1 MRKLLLLIFLALPVF
16 AQTSVTHGAGAPPS
30 STCSLPS
37 HVGRTYANTTPNPPV
52 PYLCGTTG
60 WGISGGS
67 GGGATI
73 PNTTN
78 LINGDGAGNGADS
91 GLVVNTVATLA
102 GVQTLTN
109 KTIDG
114 VSPTTMG
121 FVDPTSSIQTQL
133 NGKAASNAST
143 TVNSQS
149 CALGSTC
156 TIPLVASFNT
166 RTGAVTLSSGDVTTA
181 LGYTPLSTTILVT
194 GAQGGTGVNNG
205 ASTITVGG
213 NVTYTGAFT
222 FAGTVTG
229 NTAVTFPTSGT
240 LLGTSAAVTVGQG
253 GTGLATGTS
262 GGVLGFTGSTT
273 IASSIAGVTGAMM
286 AWGGAAATPT
296 SPLSLL
302 VTNQNSATETWTLY
316 NSTATTGVTSLII
329 RQGAT
334 VTSNAMTTFAI
345 TDNAGTKQ
353 VGYDNISG
361 TSYWH
366 VAGTTS
372 ELWGGNPGSII
383 NSIFVVR
390 APLNVMS
397 IASTTGLGW
406 CNGVTA
412 AGCTVDVMFD
422 RDATGIMGVTNGTQG
437 TTLANYRDFK
447 FRHTLCSGTA
457 PTLTSGGGGTPGA
470 PAGGDCDGRVTLGSS
485 PGNTVVITFG
495 TAYSNAPGGCKG
507 TDETNQTTIVVEC
520 VASASTITLY
530 GYSRTTGIAASFT
543 SSDVLSW
550 AVPHGY

>member
-181 LGYTPLSTTILVT
+181 LGYTPLSTTTLVT

-240 LLGTSAAVTVGQG
+240 LLGTAAAVTVGQG
-253 GTGLATGTS
+253 GTGFASGTS

-286 AWGGAAATPT
+286 AWGGAGATPT
-296 SPLSLL
+296 SPLGLL
-302 VTNQNSATETWTLY
+302 VTNQNSASETWSFY
-316 NSTATTGVTSLII
+316 NSTATTGVTIVQI

-334 VTSNAMTTFAI
+334 VTNGAPGAFQILANNGTTVLVAL
-345 TDNAGTKQ
+345 DQ
-353 VGYDNISG
+353 IS
-361 TSYWH
+361 SSAYWH
-366 VAGTTS
+366 TS
-372 ELWGGNPGSII
+372 IGQLWGGTNGSGTGT
-383 NSIFVVR
+383 IFAVQP
-390 APLNVMS
+390 ANALIA
-397 IASTTGLGW
+397 IASNFGLGF
-406 CNGVTA
+406 CSGTTA
-412 AGCTVDVMFD
+412 FGCTQDIMFD
-422 RDATGIMGVTNGTQG
+422 RDAAGVLGVTNGTQG
-437 TTLANYRDFK
+437 TTAANYRDLK
-447 FRHTLCSGTA
+447 NRHQICGGTLPTIASGFGTA
-457 PTLTSGGGGTPGA
+457 PAA
-470 PAGGDCDGRVTLGSS
+470 PVGGDCGGRLTVGSV
-485 PGNTVVITFG
+485 GDTAGVLTFG
-495 TAYSNAPGGCKG
+495 TAFANAPAC
-507 TDETNQTTIVVEC
+507 TVADETTGNLMRPT
-520 VASASTITLY
+520 ASTTTL
-530 GYSRTTGIAASFT
+530 TVTGTMVAA
-543 SSDVLSW
+543 DKIVW
-550 AVPHGY
+550 ECHGY